1 MTEPIDAASVLT
13 LARAQGQSWLDEDAA
28 KRIAVAATAAVR
40 AVEASTPQA
49 VPVLLEEVAG
59 EFLARLEA
67 LSGGPV

>member
-1 MTEPIDAASVLT
+1 MTEPIDAQAVLT
-13 LARAQGQSWLDEDAA
+13 LALAQGQTWLDEEAA

-49 VPVLLEEVAG
+49 VPLLLEEAAG

-67 LSGGPV
+67 LSEGPA